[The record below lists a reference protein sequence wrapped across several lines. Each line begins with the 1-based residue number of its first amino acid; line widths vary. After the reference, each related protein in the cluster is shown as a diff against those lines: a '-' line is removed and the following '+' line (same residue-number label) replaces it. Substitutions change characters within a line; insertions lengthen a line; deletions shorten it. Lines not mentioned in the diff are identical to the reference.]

1 LRLHEFNV
9 DAKVSAEDESAE
21 SLSEFLPL
29 DAVGPIERW
38 TIGTHVCEPWP
49 SRVESFDV
57 FRVNDQLDIGNGVL
71 AFTFE
76 HHFVLSIDSKGQA
89 EACPCVE

>member
-1 LRLHEFNV
+1 LRLDEFDKNPE
-9 DAKVSAEDESAE
+9 VSTQQECSQA
-21 SLSEFLPL
+21 LSELLPL

-38 TIGTHVCEPWP
+38 TIGTHVREPWP

-89 EACPCVE
+89 EACPCAE